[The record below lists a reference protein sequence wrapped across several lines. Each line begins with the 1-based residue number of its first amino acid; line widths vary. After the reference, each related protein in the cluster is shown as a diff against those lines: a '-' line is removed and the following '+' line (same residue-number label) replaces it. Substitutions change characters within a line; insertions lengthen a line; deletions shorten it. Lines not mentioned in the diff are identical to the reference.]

1 MGLKWNFMQKTIY
14 LTLFALLL
22 NLGLAAQEN
31 VISGSVKNEQTG
43 EPVVGVNV
51 TLKDLYVGT
60 ITDLKGNVLAWSSA
74 GTVGFKGAKKSTP
87 YAAQIASM
95 NVARHVKDLGLRELE
110 VLVKGPGP
118 GRESAIRSLQAAGL
132 AVRKVRDITPMPHNG
147 CRPKKKRRV

>member
-1 MGLKWNFMQKTIY
+1 MAQKRRREKKKKIQLTSSIGVAHITATFNNTMVTI
-14 LTLFALLL
+14 
-22 NLGLAAQEN
+22 
-31 VISGSVKNEQTG
+31 S
-43 EPVVGVNV
+43 
-51 TLKDLYVGT
+51 
-60 ITDLKGNVLAWSSA
+60 DLKGNVLAWSSA

-95 NVARHVKDLGLRELE
+95 NAAKQVREMGLRELE

-132 AVRKVRDITPMPHNG
+132 AVKKVRDITPMPHNG